1 MKPIKS
7 IKQLNSEKALI
18 HERLV
23 GLEYKIQNQWI
34 ALKADLTP
42 ANMIKNTLHSIINK
56 KAEPPAE
63 KESLLKTVVHFG
75 LDVLVNSLA
84 NKAGEKLGQ
93 LLTKKK

>member
-34 ALKADLTP
+34 ALKADFTP
-42 ANMIKNTLHSIINK
+42 ANIIKNTLHSIINK
-56 KAEPPAE
+56 KAAPTSEND
-63 KESLLKTVVHFG
+63 SLLKTVVHFG

-93 LLTKKK
+93 LFTKKK